1 MKKIALLLITFVMAQ
16 AAMAQTLQ
24 FSLPIMPEK
33 MWPSDY
39 AKYEGDV
46 LNCCNWLLEV
56 NPEFNQPKH
65 EECAAFLVRWL
76 AGTPDVRVLIDSKL
90 VDVKNQDLLV
100 TYIAAWTRQAI
111 NDKNGNAL
119 IYANV
124 AEEEMLRY
132 YTQYQEVLGKSKL
145 TKKLLKQRQKGKLPV
160 YVADVMKGYLN

>member
-65 EECAAFLVRWL
+65 EECAAFLMRWL
-76 AGTPDVRVLIDSKL
+76 AGAPNVRVLIDSKL
-90 VDVKNQDLLV
+90 VDVKNQNLLV

-119 IYANV
+119 LYANV

-132 YTQYQEVLGKSKL
+132 YTQYQDILGKSKL
-145 TKKLLKQRQKGKLPV
+145 TKKILKQQKKGKLAM